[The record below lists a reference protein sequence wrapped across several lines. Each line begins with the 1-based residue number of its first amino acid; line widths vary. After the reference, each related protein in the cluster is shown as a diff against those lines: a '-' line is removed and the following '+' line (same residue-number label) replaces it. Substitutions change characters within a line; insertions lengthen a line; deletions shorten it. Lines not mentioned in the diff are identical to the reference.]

1 MQAIT
6 NAEQGNYE
14 VHARGE
20 IVALLRQIGEKNQ
33 LIRLLVRGAADICV
47 TTILRVDPDSDTIV
61 LDHAVTDEQNA
72 RLLAAGQVM
81 CETSLDN
88 IRIAFTVDDL
98 HATLFQGGGA
108 LSAAIPPTLV
118 RLQRRE
124 FYRMATPVSN
134 PVLAVIPLPDDG
146 AGALLPLHD
155 IGCGGV
161 ALLDP
166 RHQLDNTIGK
176 VFKDCRIALPG
187 LGAVTTA
194 LEVRYSLDLALLNS
208 KTSRRL
214 GCAFVDLSRADMSQV
229 QRYITRLER
238 ERNARLAGLS

>member
-6 NAEQGNYE
+6 NAELGSYE
-14 VHARGE
+14 IRTRGE

-33 LIRLLVRGAADICV
+33 LIRLLVRGADVCV
-47 TTILRVDPDSDTIV
+47 TTILRVHPESDTII

-88 IRIAFTVDDL
+88 IRIAFT
-98 HATLFQGGGA
+98 ATELRPTVYQGGGA

-124 FYRMATPVSN
+124 FYRMATPVMN
-134 PVLAVIPLPDDG
+134 PVLAAIALPEDRAD
-146 AGALLPLHD
+146 ALLPLHD
-155 IGCGGV
+155 IGCGGI
-161 ALLDP
+161 ALLDA
-166 RHQLDNTIGK
+166 RRQLDNTIGK
-176 VFKDCRIALPG
+176 VFRNCKIALPG
-187 LGAVTTA
+187 LGTVTTA
-194 LEVRYSLDLALLNS
+194 LEVRYSLDLALLNN

-214 GCAFVDLSRADMSQV
+214 GCAFVDLSRADMAQV